1 MKMEKIVNISNMTAK
16 EISRLRDEL
25 IKDGWV
31 EDTYSFYN
39 TEELTFRKDE
49 EIYGKYQEQ

>member
-1 MKMEKIVNISNMTAK
+1 MEKTVNISNMTAK
-16 EISRLRDEL
+16 EISQIRDKMT
-25 IKDGWV
+25 KDGWV

-49 EIYGKYQEQ
+49 EYGN

>member
-16 EISRLRDEL
+16 EISHLREQL
-25 IKDGWV
+25 IEEGWV
-31 EDTYSFYN
+31 EVIHSFYD

-49 EIYGKYQEQ
+49 ETHGKYQE

>member
-1 MKMEKIVNISNMTAK
+1 MEKIVNISNMSAK

-25 IKDGWV
+25 IKEGWV
-31 EDTYSFYN
+31 EVIHSFYN

-49 EIYGKYQEQ
+49 ENGKYQEQ

>member
-16 EISRLRDEL
+16 EISQLREQL
-25 IKDGWV
+25 IEEGWV
-31 EDTYSFYN
+31 EVIHSFYD

-49 EIYGKYQEQ
+49 ETHGKYQEQ